1 MEMRWLRWDTY
12 NVRRPL
18 NNLSSEEFI
27 LGVEPVIEI
36 SLPDSIPHCNS
47 SELRLSSERI
57 QHVCHKPMKK
67 GIPKTVILYQVGQP
81 LVPKGFVYF
90 FLRVLGCTA
99 ASLLPQQAKR
109 TFRKFTTKPSE
120 QVAAPPGN
128 IFDYHFS
135 LTTHHPCYVAGPSD
149 NALVVDTTSASSSN
163 SRRNSYRV
171 VQLNFTP
178 EIEVFYMLFDRY
190 LSIFSLTSLKQ
201 HKDYFHLQ
209 CTVEPA

>member
-1 MEMRWLRWDTY
+1 M
-12 NVRRPL
+12 
-18 NNLSSEEFI
+18 
-27 LGVEPVIEI
+27 GVEPVIEI

-135 LTTHHPCYVAGPSD
+135 LTTLHPCYVAGPSD
-149 NALVVDTTSASSSN
+149 NALVVDTDPASNS
-163 SRRNSYRV
+163 SRRNSYSGGGGGPASLV
-171 VQLNFTP
+171 SMSVYLNRHNG
-178 EIEVFYMLFDRY
+178 LDRTCRQASSVW
-190 LSIFSLTSLKQ
+190 SIV
-201 HKDYFHLQ
+201 
-209 CTVEPA
+209 C